1 MNTPFPERQAYL
13 SSLAPQLMKNWIG
26 CGKLSA
32 MRMKKPTNVGNLSLP
47 NQITNLLRAICCSR
61 RLLAVLTLVGAV
73 IAGRQAYI
81 ANESMKASQQAAYAA
96 CVSAKI
102 SRNAL
107 LEAQKSDSD
116 NHAAVLATSYQA
128 LVATESERAVIKLKL
143 GSPVIIPGFPIGVPV
158 DLENIGKTLARNVV
172 S

>member
-1 MNTPFPERQAYL
+1 
-13 SSLAPQLMKNWIG
+13 
-26 CGKLSA
+26 
-32 MRMKKPTNVGNLSLP
+32 
-47 NQITNLLRAICCSR
+47 
-61 RLLAVLTLVGAV
+61 VGAV